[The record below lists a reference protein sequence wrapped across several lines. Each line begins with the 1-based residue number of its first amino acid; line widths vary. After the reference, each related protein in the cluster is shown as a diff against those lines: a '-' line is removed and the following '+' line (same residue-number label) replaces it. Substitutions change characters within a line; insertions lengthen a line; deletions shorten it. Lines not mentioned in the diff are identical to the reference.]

1 MVLMK
6 DCVEICLL
14 YKWCTKL
21 FEVVLTE
28 LKHYITAST
37 CSYRSFTSEDSL
49 SQTLSCS
56 AFFTAYM
63 TFELVMYVAKKMG
76 DEASVSTLAET
87 SSQFSSIANIN
98 GSTVLLSDLYLTPFS
113 S

>member
-21 FEVVLTE
+21 FEVVLNE

-37 CSYRSFTSEDSL
+37 CSYRSFTCEDSL
-49 SQTLSCS
+49 SQTLSHS

-76 DEASVSTLAET
+76 EEASEGGGSGGMSVPLLKPHH
-87 SSQFSSIANIN
+87 SSHQ
-98 GSTVLLSDLYLTPFS
+98 
-113 S
+113 